1 MNDLGTKE
9 QNTGNLEKLKN
20 LTVTV
25 YICQILA
32 FALVG
37 FPLLVGVA
45 INFIN
50 RNEVQGTW
58 LQSHFD
64 WQIKTVWMTLAGFA
78 LSGLA
83 FSLGLEIGLFIL
95 IPTLIL
101 LVYRIVI
108 GWTTLAAN
116 QPIKNINA

>member
-1 MNDLGTKE
+1 MN
-9 QNTGNLEKLKN
+9 NLLSTEKDTDSLETLKN

-25 YICQILA
+25 YICQILT
-32 FALVG
+32 FALAG

-45 INFIN
+45 INFYK
-50 RNEVQGTW
+50 RNAVQGTW
-58 LQSHFD
+58 LESHFN

-78 LSGLA
+78 LAGL
-83 FSLGLEIGLFIL
+83 FFTMGLEIGLFIL
-95 IPTLIL
+95 LPTLIL

-116 QPIKNINA
+116 QPIKNIS

>member
-1 MNDLGTKE
+1 MNTTVSAE
-9 QNTGNLEKLKN
+9 QKIDNLEKLKN

-25 YICQILA
+25 YICQILT
-32 FALVG
+32 FALAG
-37 FPLLVGVA
+37 LPLLVGVA
-45 INFIN
+45 INFYS

-64 WQIKTVWMTLAGFA
+64 WQIKTVWLTLAGFA
-78 LSGLA
+78 VAGLLFTA
-83 FSLGLEIGLFIL
+83 SLQIGLVIL
-95 IPTLIL
+95 VPTLIL

-116 QPIKNINA
+116 QPIKNID

>member
-1 MNDLGTKE
+1 MDTTVSAA
-9 QNTGNLEKLKN
+9 QNMDNLEKLKN

-25 YICQILA
+25 YICQILT
-32 FALVG
+32 FALAG

-45 INFIN
+45 INFYN
-50 RNEVQGTW
+50 RNDVQGTW
-58 LQSHFD
+58 LESHFN

-78 LSGLA
+78 LAGL
-83 FSLGLEIGLFIL
+83 FFTMNMEVGLFIL
-95 IPTLIL
+95 IPTLML

-116 QPIKNINA
+116 QPIKNIS